1 MQGWKLLF
9 TGAFHPFPYS
19 YAPFNPLKQKSYEYR
34 NNHYSKYIPVAGR
47 TGSVSVYAR
56 LQQYFMDAPLVR
68 PDVDYL
74 ERPFRYD
81 YPGRGMQ
88 IIFSLLVLFVG
99 AMSLL
104 TLLDKNLS
112 QTVTPGQWFDSMS
125 LVLPACQV
133 SCILF
138 MRQEYND
145 PFEYADRLT
154 GFSMWKVTAALC
166 LIPLLWLPYVAGL
179 LDSSMYRFTDVPF
192 YGTFL

>member
-1 MQGWKLLF
+1 
-9 TGAFHPFPYS
+9 
-19 YAPFNPLKQKSYEYR
+19 
-34 NNHYSKYIPVAGR
+34 
-47 TGSVSVYAR
+47 
-56 LQQYFMDAPLVR
+56 
-68 PDVDYL
+68 
-74 ERPFRYD
+74 
-81 YPGRGMQ
+81 
-88 IIFSLLVLFVG
+88 
-99 AMSLL
+99 MSLL

-112 QTVTPGQWFDSMS
+112 HTVTPGQWFDSMS

-179 LDSSMYRFTDVPF
+179 LDSSIYRFTVLSYNLLAYAFLVYDYIRVYRKRF
-192 YGTFL
+192 DYEYWNTYYNNFFRYESRARSEFEEELKCDGTGEKEIGSSI

>member
-1 MQGWKLLF
+1 M
-9 TGAFHPFPYS
+9 
-19 YAPFNPLKQKSYEYR
+19 
-34 NNHYSKYIPVAGR
+34 
-47 TGSVSVYAR
+47 
-56 LQQYFMDAPLVR
+56 R

-179 LDSSMYRFTDVPF
+179 LDSSIYRFTVLS
-192 YGTFL
+192 YNLLAYAFLVYDYIRVYRKRFDYEYWNTYYNNFFRYESRARLDFERDLKVNMKDTD